1 MEVKEN
7 KKSTAFLLR
16 MQTLQNLKAKPGY
29 TAIIKKYKTGSW
41 IMLSVWREIV
51 KCGENATYFLD
62 R

>member
-7 KKSTAFLLR
+7 KKLTAFLLR

-41 IMLSVWREIV
+41 IMLAVWREIV
-51 KCGENATYFLD
+51 KCGE